1 MPRFDLHVMFSR
13 FGLRLGVGAL
23 ACLLAGGRALGAQD
37 MAVPVE
43 TQVPILAKV
52 LEFNRKLAGHREG
65 ELVIGILHQRRFRTS
80 LNVAEEVNRAVS
92 RLPAGV
98 VQGRRIRTVAIP
110 FDDQVDLASVLAR
123 EQIDVLYV
131 APLRAVDLDALKA
144 TCRASQVVT
153 VTGVPEYV
161 ERGLA
166 IGVGVKGERPEIVI
180 NLDASRA
187 EGAELNAQVLRIAR
201 IVP

>member
-1 MPRFDLHVMFSR
+1 MRVFRVVGMFP
-13 FGLRLGVGAL
+13 GVGLGVALGAL
-23 ACLLAGGRALGAQD
+23 VACAVPVVGRAQD

-52 LEFNRKLAGHREG
+52 LEFNRKLSGRREG
-65 ELVIGILHQRRFRTS
+65 ELVLGILHQRRYRTS
-80 LNVAEEVNRAVS
+80 VNVADEVQHAVT

-98 VQGRRIRTVAIP
+98 VQGRRIRAVLIAL
-110 FDDQVDLASVLAR
+110 DDPADLSAALGR

-144 TCRASQVVT
+144 TCRAAQVIT

>member
-1 MPRFDLHVMFSR
+1 V
-13 FGLRLGVGAL
+13 AL
-23 ACLLAGGRALGAQD
+23 A
-37 MAVPVE
+37 
-43 TQVPILAKV
+43 
-52 LEFNRKLAGHREG
+52 
-65 ELVIGILHQRRFRTS
+65 LVDY
-80 LNVAEEVNRAVS
+80 A
-92 RLPAGV
+92 
-98 VQGRRIRTVAIP
+98 
-110 FDDQVDLASVLAR
+110 DLAAVLQR
-123 EQIDVLYV
+123 ERIDVLYV
-131 APLRAVDLDALKA
+131 TPMRAVDFDTLKA
-144 TCRASQVVT
+144 TVRASQVIT

>member
-1 MPRFDLHVMFSR
+1 M
-13 FGLRLGVGAL
+13 GLGVLAFLGVGA
-23 ACLLAGGRALGAQD
+23 ARLGAQD

-65 ELVIGILHQRRFRTS
+65 ELVIGILHQRRYRTS
-80 LNVAEEVNRAVS
+80 VNVADEVQRAVS
-92 RLPAGV
+92 RLPVGV
-98 VQGRRIRTVAIP
+98 VQGRHIRTVAIALE
-110 FDDQVDLASVLAR
+110 DQADLESVLAR

-144 TCRASQVVT
+144 TCRASQVIT

>member
-1 MPRFDLHVMFSR
+1 MTPQTW
-13 FGLRLGVGAL
+13 LRVGFGAL
-23 ACLLAGGRALGAQD
+23 LMLRAGATTLGAQD
-37 MAVPVE
+37 MAVPVT

-52 LEFNRKLAGHREG
+52 LEFNRKLSARREG
-65 ELVIGILHQRRFRTS
+65 ELVIGILHQRRYRTS
-80 LNVAEEVNRAVS
+80 ANVADEVHQALS

-98 VQGRRIRTVAIP
+98 VQGRRIRTVMIA
-110 FDDQVDLASVLAR
+110 FDDPGDLAAILAR
-123 EQIDVLYV
+123 EQVDVLYV
-131 APLRAVDLDALKA
+131 TPLRAVDIDALKA
-144 TCRASQVVT
+144 TCRTAQVTT

-201 IVP
+201 IVQ

>member
-1 MPRFDLHVMFSR
+1 MPSR
-13 FGLRLGVGAL
+13 SCLRLGVGAL
-23 ACLLAGGRALGAQD
+23 LVLCAGATTLAAQE

-43 TQVPILAKV
+43 TQVPILAKI
-52 LEFNRKLAGHREG
+52 LEFNRKLAGGQEG
-65 ELVIGILHQRRFRTS
+65 ELVIGILYQRRYRTS
-80 LNVAEEVNRAVS
+80 VNVADEVQQAVK

-98 VQGRRIRTVAIP
+98 VQGRKIRTVAIAL
-110 FDDQVDLASVLAR
+110 DEQADLAAVLR
-123 EQIDVLYV
+123 SEEIDVLYV
-131 APLRAVDLDALKA
+131 APLRAADLNALRA
-144 TCRASQVVT
+144 TCRASQVTT

-166 IGVGVKGERPEIVI
+166 IGIGVKGERPEIVI

>member
-1 MPRFDLHVMFSR
+1 
-13 FGLRLGVGAL
+13 
-23 ACLLAGGRALGAQD
+23 
-37 MAVPVE
+37 
-43 TQVPILAKV
+43 
-52 LEFNRKLAGHREG
+52 
-65 ELVIGILHQRRFRTS
+65 
-80 LNVAEEVNRAVS
+80 
-92 RLPAGV
+92 
-98 VQGRRIRTVAIP
+98 
-110 FDDQVDLASVLAR
+110 
-123 EQIDVLYV
+123 
-131 APLRAVDLDALKA
+131 
-144 TCRASQVVT
+144 